1 MISNEWHYIV
11 VRTLSALLTGITS
24 KHDDDLYCLNCL
36 NSFAIKNKPEL
47 QKKVCKSKDFCNFV
61 MLSEDTKILKFNQ
74 YKESDKV
81 PFNIYADLECLTEK
95 IDGCKDNP
103 INSCTTKLG
112 EHISSAFLMSTISS
126 FKITENNRN
135 VFSGKYCMNKF
146 CESLMKHVMEI
157 TDFKNERNKV
167 INKRTAEII

>member
-11 VRTLSALLTGITS
+11 VRTLSALLTGITP
-24 KHDDDLYCLNCL
+24 KHDDDLYCLSCL

-47 QKKVCKSKDFCNFV
+47 QKKVCKSNDFCNFV

-95 IDGCKDNP
+95 IDGCV
-103 INSCTTKLG
+103 
-112 EHISSAFLMSTISS
+112 
-126 FKITENNRN
+126 KII
-135 VFSGKYCMNKF
+135 
-146 CESLMKHVMEI
+146 L
-157 TDFKNERNKV
+157 
-167 INKRTAEII
+167 